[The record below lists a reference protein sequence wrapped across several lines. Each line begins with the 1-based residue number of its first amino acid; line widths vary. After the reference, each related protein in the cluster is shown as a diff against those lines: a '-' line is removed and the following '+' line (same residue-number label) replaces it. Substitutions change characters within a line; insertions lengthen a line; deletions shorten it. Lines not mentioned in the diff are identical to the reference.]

1 MRSANAVA
9 PSPLLP
15 RFSTRTSHHFTL
27 HCSMPRP
34 PNRSRR
40 KPRRTTFINPTNP
53 SFSSPSP
60 LSDSS
65 DAKLQTV
72 IDLDFL
78 YNSYQSQF
86 HYFLAAGK
94 DAYTDLQSLVTLDS
108 DHRVVVSCRRS
119 TLRFLGNFAVCSFV
133 VVLGF
138 RVLVGLLKWVFK
150 ARFRSRGY
158 KTVVR
163 RDRSLGGKEVVVGTI
178 DKGRGESMGWKS
190 FGGLNNPL
198 SVANESF
205 NGGSERVSKNLVR
218 VGQRLPKW
226 WPNLEPQLDSV
237 VDKEYQREADRLIR
251 AITDNRMTGKDIVE
265 DDIIHL
271 RRICRISGVRVS
283 FDTTNTRDSIY
294 RASVDFILT
303 VCGRAPSYSS
313 YIQVD
318 GEDVRQF
325 IAGLAVNIGLENT
338 SAARIVSAAVA
349 ARTRS
354 SFLQAWALE
363 IQGKHAEAKLELSK
377 ICLVLRIFPP
387 EESSPE
393 MEMVARSLEKHL
405 KLEQREFLMNLLT
418 GVCGKES
425 KTTLAEALGL

>member
-1 MRSANAVA
+1 MWR
-9 PSPLLP
+9 
-15 RFSTRTSHHFTL
+15 
-27 HCSMPRP
+27 
-34 PNRSRR
+34 
-40 KPRRTTFINPTNP
+40 
-53 SFSSPSP
+53 
-60 LSDSS
+60 
-65 DAKLQTV
+65 
-72 IDLDFL
+72 
-78 YNSYQSQF
+78 
-86 HYFLAAGK
+86 
-94 DAYTDLQSLVTLDS
+94 
-108 DHRVVVSCRRS
+108 
-119 TLRFLGNFAVCSFV
+119 
-133 VVLGF
+133 
-138 RVLVGLLKWVFK
+138 
-150 ARFRSRGY
+150 
-158 KTVVR
+158 
-163 RDRSLGGKEVVVGTI
+163 
-178 DKGRGESMGWKS
+178 KS

-205 NGGSERVSKNLVR
+205 NGGSKRVSKNLVR

-226 WPNLEPQLDSV
+226 WPNLELQLDSV

-251 AITDNRMTGKDIVE
+251 ELELLGHKGRDIMRDGIALVYFLESTLLSSDPKKSVSQFHLSMVDDLETFNRFPWG
-265 DDIIHL
+265 
-271 RRICRISGVRVS
+271 S
-283 FDTTNTRDSIY
+283 
-294 RASVDFILT
+294 
-303 VCGRAPSYSS
+303 
-313 YIQVD
+313 
-318 GEDVRQF
+318 F

>member
-1 MRSANAVA
+1 MRSANADS

-27 HCSMPRP
+27 HCSMSRP

-40 KPRRTTFINPTNP
+40 KPRRTTVINPTNP
-53 SFSSPSP
+53 SFSSSSAPSP

-65 DAKLQTV
+65 D
-72 IDLDFL
+72 
-78 YNSYQSQF
+78 SQF

-94 DAYTDLQSLVTLDS
+94 DAYTDLQSLITLDS

-119 TLRFLGNFAVCSFV
+119 TLRFLCNFAVCSFV

-138 RVLVGLLKWVFK
+138 
-150 ARFRSRGY
+150 GY

-178 DKGRGESMGWKS
+178 DKGMGESMGRKS

-283 FDTTNTRDSIY
+283 FDTTNTRNSIY

-405 KLEQREFLMNLLT
+405 KLEEREFLMNLLT
-418 GVCGKES
+418 GVCGKEMFF
-425 KTTLAEALGL
+425 LLFLFYLNFYFIHDIY

>member
-1 MRSANAVA
+1 M
-9 PSPLLP
+9 
-15 RFSTRTSHHFTL
+15 
-27 HCSMPRP
+27 
-34 PNRSRR
+34 
-40 KPRRTTFINPTNP
+40 
-53 SFSSPSP
+53 
-60 LSDSS
+60 
-65 DAKLQTV
+65 
-72 IDLDFL
+72 
-78 YNSYQSQF
+78 
-86 HYFLAAGK
+86 
-94 DAYTDLQSLVTLDS
+94 
-108 DHRVVVSCRRS
+108 
-119 TLRFLGNFAVCSFV
+119 
-133 VVLGF
+133 
-138 RVLVGLLKWVFK
+138 
-150 ARFRSRGY
+150 
-158 KTVVR
+158 
-163 RDRSLGGKEVVVGTI
+163 
-178 DKGRGESMGWKS
+178 GRKS

-218 VGQRLPKW
+218 VGQRLPNW

-237 VDKEYQREADRLIR
+237 VDRT
-251 AITDNRMTGKDIVE
+251 ITDNRMTGKDIVE

-294 RASVDFILT
+294 RACVDFILT

-338 SAARIVSAAVA
+338 SAARMVSAAVA

-354 SFLQAWALE
+354 SFLQAWTLE

-387 EESSPE
+387 EESS
-393 MEMVARSLEKHL
+393 HL

-425 KTTLAEALGL
+425 KTTLAEALGLVSLLQAFTAFSVF